1 VTVALRGGGAVVR
14 EVRKGGARG
23 GEEVLMPLYRVEEE
37 GEEALKAVGGGARR
51 GRRRSLLGLARS
63 RAPVHDVQRGFDL
76 RGAGY

>member
-1 VTVALRGGGAVVR
+1 
-14 EVRKGGARG
+14 
-23 GEEVLMPLYRVEEE
+23 MPLYRVEEE